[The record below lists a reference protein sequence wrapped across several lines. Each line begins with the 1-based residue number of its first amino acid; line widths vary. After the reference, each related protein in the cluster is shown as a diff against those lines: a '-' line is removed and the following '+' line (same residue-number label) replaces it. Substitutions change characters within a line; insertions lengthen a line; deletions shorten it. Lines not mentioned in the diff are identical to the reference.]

1 MAVTSHRRSGQTRRP
16 ERPAKRVSSRASLE
30 RRWGWLLLSPALLLI
45 ALMSIVPIGRAV
57 WTSFQQSSPLAPPK
71 FVGLQNYT
79 EIVQGDGFFEAW
91 LTTLLFA
98 VFTVALTTVIALA
111 AASLLNSAFPGNRF
125 VRPMVLLPW
134 AVPGVIAGV
143 MWRWMFNDTWG
154 PVNAVLT
161 WAGLIHEYVPWLNTS
176 TLAFLCVG
184 IAQAWSFLPLAATLF
199 LAALQNIPREQYEAA
214 SLDGAGRF
222 RSYRY
227 VTLPNIRTML
237 IIVIIYLTLSGLTA
251 YDVVYTMTS
260 GGPGTAT
267 TLISYFTWSIS
278 FKQLN
283 FGQGAALATLIAAV
297 SLVFVIGLLRALPKG
312 ALDDAD

>member
-1 MAVTSHRRSGQTRRP
+1 
-16 ERPAKRVSSRASLE
+16 
-30 RRWGWLLLSPALLLI
+30 
-45 ALMSIVPIGRAV
+45 MSIVPIGRAV
-57 WTSFQQSSPLAPPK
+57 WTSFQQSTPLLPPK
-71 FVGLQNYT
+71 FIGLQNYAAV
-79 EIVQGDGFFEAW
+79 IGGDGFFQAW

-125 VRPMVLLPW
+125 VKPMVLLPW

-143 MWRWMFNDTWG
+143 MWRWMFNDSWG

-161 WAGLIHEYVPWLNTS
+161 WAGLIHDYVPWLNTS
-176 TLAFLCVG
+176 ALAFICVG
-184 IAQAWSFLPLAATLF
+184 IAQAWSFLPLAVTLL
-199 LAALQNIPREQYEAA
+199 LAALQNIPQEQYEAA

-227 VTLPNIRTML
+227 ITLPNIRTML
-237 IIVIIYLTLSGLTA
+237 IIVVIYLTLTGLTA

-260 GGPGTAT
+260 GGPGMAT

-278 FKQLN
+278 FRQLN
-283 FGQGAALATLIAAV
+283 FGQGAALATLIALV
-297 SLVFVIGLLRALPKG
+297 SLVFVIGLVRALPKG